1 MRFTPVICSARLPVH
16 RSTLTFS
23 AIPEGINLRSLD
35 VLKELEL
42 STLVVR
48 VLPSVLRS
56 IKSKALQSI
65 RFFVL
70 VHQLED
76 GVDHFTRQLWTQL
89 DFELCALANR
99 VQAANGYG
107 SEELKVEFVDS
118 YSTTPVWM
126 VEEVVRMNLPRSKE
140 HRYISSSFSAG

>member
-1 MRFTPVICSARLPVH
+1 M
-16 RSTLTFS
+16 FS
-23 AIPEGINLRSLD
+23 AIPKGINLRSLD
-35 VLKELEL
+35 ALKELEL

-56 IKSKALQSI
+56 VKSTALQSI

-99 VQAANGYG
+99 VQAANGYSG
-107 SEELKVEFVDS
+107 EELKVEFVDF